1 MEQPQE
7 SKTKTIKIR
16 KVKASKK
23 TEIAPKENPL
33 QEQESYLQEAVL
45 DEPKISVNEDATP
58 VNEEYVKEDLGINSY
73 SWEYKIKEKKGKFY
87 FILFLVSLILIF
99 LSFQMGNWFISL
111 FVILGFVLM
120 IQRNTQ
126 VKEFSIDEEGVYVQ
140 DTIVKWE
147 EVKSFNVESIY
158 GDGLMILLTKSF
170 PFAKIYIPFPEAD
183 NKEILFL
190 LEKYSVFKDVP
201 EGMLDKAI
209 KKIIF

>member
-7 SKTKTIKIR
+7 SKTKIIKIR

-23 TEIAPKENPL
+23 TEITPKENPL
-33 QEQESYLQEAVL
+33 QEQESYLQESVL
-45 DEPKISVNEDATP
+45 DEPKISANEAAAP
-58 VNEEYVKEDLGINSY
+58 VSEEEYKEDLGINSY

-111 FVILGFVLM
+111 FVILGFILIV
-120 IQRNTQ
+120 QRNTQ

-140 DTIVKWE
+140 DTLIKWE